1 MTPEQ
6 KEKNSIRHKKMYES
20 RKAAGICVYCG
31 KKPAVSGKVACVM
44 CAKWDAKRHMEKN
57 RKMGM
62 LPRCLF
68 GDGYHCVIC
77 GRILITAK
85 SSVINAIVTLCM
97 LWRLREQTFKEDGK
111 IKILYL
117 EAGKRRHSGMNCGED
132 CPSNEKDRNSL
143 PCCNCERRNA
153 IVKKEEE
160 ERKRMKENVK
170 LRNRKAKMGDIQDIQ
185 KEIEIIKNEMTD
197 LKKMLQEKP
206 SSQDSLQ
213 KEAATKQEQTESEFW
228 MPGYGEPFFAV
239 DAVYGVTECIFEE
252 GDDLDYMMVGNC
264 FATAERAE
272 QVSKKLEFLFR
283 LEQLH
288 DQFCP
293 EFEPDW
299 NDHDTPKI
307 AVHFDCEKDKMVS
320 TCTYSEKSVYEVYF
334 DSFETADKVAAILNR
349 EVVK

>member
-1 MTPEQ
+1 
-6 KEKNSIRHKKMYES
+6 
-20 RKAAGICVYCG
+20 
-31 KKPAVSGKVACVM
+31 
-44 CAKWDAKRHMEKN
+44 
-57 RKMGM
+57 
-62 LPRCLF
+62 
-68 GDGYHCVIC
+68 
-77 GRILITAK
+77 
-85 SSVINAIVTLCM
+85 
-97 LWRLREQTFKEDGK
+97 
-111 IKILYL
+111 
-117 EAGKRRHSGMNCGED
+117 
-132 CPSNEKDRNSL
+132 
-143 PCCNCERRNA
+143 
-153 IVKKEEE
+153 
-160 ERKRMKENVK
+160 
-170 LRNRKAKMGDIQDIQ
+170 
-185 KEIEIIKNEMTD
+185 
-197 LKKMLQEKP
+197 
-206 SSQDSLQ
+206 
-213 KEAATKQEQTESEFW
+213 
-228 MPGYGEPFFAV
+228 MPDYGEPFFAV

>member
-1 MTPEQ
+1 MQ
-6 KEKNSIRHKKMYES
+6 KGTWKRTGKWGCYQGVCLAMDTTAQSAARTSTAES
-20 RKAAGICVYCG
+20 
-31 KKPAVSGKVACVM
+31 
-44 CAKWDAKRHMEKN
+44 
-57 RKMGM
+57 
-62 LPRCLF
+62 
-68 GDGYHCVIC
+68 CVI
-77 GRILITAK
+77 
-85 SSVINAIVTLCM
+85 SAIATLCM
-97 LWRLREQTFKEDGK
+97 LWRLQEQTFKEDGK

-117 EAGKRRHSGMNCGED
+117 EAGKRRCSGMNCGED

-185 KEIEIIKNEMTD
+185 KEIEILKNEMTD

-206 SSQDSLQ
+206 LSQDGLQ
-213 KEAATKQEQTESEFW
+213 KEAATKQDQTESEFW
-228 MPGYGEPFFAV
+228 MPDYGEPFFAV

-349 EVVK
+349 ERKR

>member
-1 MTPEQ
+1 
-6 KEKNSIRHKKMYES
+6 
-20 RKAAGICVYCG
+20 
-31 KKPAVSGKVACVM
+31 
-44 CAKWDAKRHMEKN
+44 
-57 RKMGM
+57 
-62 LPRCLF
+62 
-68 GDGYHCVIC
+68 
-77 GRILITAK
+77 
-85 SSVINAIVTLCM
+85 
-97 LWRLREQTFKEDGK
+97 
-111 IKILYL
+111 
-117 EAGKRRHSGMNCGED
+117 MNCGED
-132 CPSNEKDRNSL
+132 CPSNEKGRNSL

-185 KEIEIIKNEMTD
+185 KEIEILKNEMTD

-206 SSQDSLQ
+206 LSQDDLQ
-213 KEAATKQEQTESEFW
+213 KEAATKQDQTESEFW
-228 MPGYGEPFFAV
+228 MPDYGEPFFAV

-293 EFEPDW
+293 KFEPDW

-349 EVVK
+349 ERKKAL